1 MLILQDR
8 RVQEQSVALP
18 MFRRLRLAAAVVAA
32 VLHQLRSLTLS
43 LKYPMAAQS
52 AHLVLEGLK
61 GVSGVNAL
69 PVVLN
74 VRPVEA
80 VPSGRVQNVLADL
93 ANKFRIKNGE

>member
-1 MLILQDR
+1 
-8 RVQEQSVALP
+8 
-18 MFRRLRLAAAVVAA
+18 MFRRLRLAAVVVVAA
-32 VLHQLRSLTLS
+32 ALHPLRSLTLS

-61 GVSGVNAL
+61 GVSGVDDR

-74 VRPVEA
+74 ARFAVLNVHPVEA
-80 VPSGRVQNVLADL
+80 VPNGRVQNVLADL